1 MPKQALLVLLL
12 IFTSILPGRSTSNTI
27 NSTHSVTTC
36 DNATNGGQIEGD
48 EIGCP
53 NPVFDP
59 SLITNVIFPSGGS
72 GNLEYIWIYTTI
84 DPLQPVSLWV
94 PIPGSNASEYDPGP
108 ITQTTWYRRCARREG
123 CDDYV
128 AESNYVV
135 KEIYCCD
142 NYTSGGE
149 IGNDQESCLSSFDP
163 ALLENITNPSGGS
176 GNGVFTWYS
185 STIGPPFDP
194 NTWQMIPGADQLTYD
209 PGIITATT
217 WFIRFARRAECA
229 EGIPSNIVKVEL
241 LPGVS
246 ISGVIEPVSCFG
258 GNNGSINV
266 TISGGSPGFT
276 FTWSTGAT
284 TEDLSGL
291 NIGTYSVTVT
301 DINGCSN
308 SALYTVSEPDL
319 LSLVVQGH
327 NPTCFG
333 ASDGSISLI
342 VEGGTPPYSFNWDNA
357 PDVQNPINLGAG
369 TYAVTVTDYKG
380 CVAHATLM
388 LADPP
393 VIDIGATIIQPNCEG
408 GSTGSIGIVI
418 TGGIPGY
425 SVLWN
430 TGATTTLI
438 DGLAAGVYSVTITD
452 SNNCVGTGSYI
463 LQDPDGLMA
472 SGTIHHVSCNGLF
485 DGGIEIVVSN
495 GEAPFTYNWSNGSN
509 DQNQVGLEAGSYTLT
524 ISDVNGC
531 PFILMFVVQQPDS
544 IQITFSKTD
553 VDCFG
558 GNDGTAT
565 AIVSGGTAP
574 YTYSWNTNPV
584 QTTATATNL
593 LAGTYTVIVT
603 DANNC
608 TATGSVTIIAP
619 PALTITMSKTDVD
632 CFGGNDGTATAIVSG
647 GTAPYTYS
655 WNTNPVQ
662 TTATAT
668 NLEAG
673 TYPVIVT
680 DANNCTATG
689 SVTIIAPPALTIS
702 LSKTDVDCFGGND
715 GIATANVSGGTA
727 PYTYSWNTNPVQ
739 TTATATNLVAGTYT
753 VIVTDANNCT
763 ATGSVTIIAPPAL
776 TITLSK
782 TDVDCFGGNDG
793 TATASVSGGTAPYTY
808 SWNTNPVQT
817 TATATN
823 LLAGTYTVIV
833 TDANNCTATGS
844 VTIIAPPALIITLSK
859 TDVDCFGG
867 NDGTATASV
876 SGGTAPY
883 TYSWNTNPVQTT
895 ATATNLVAGI
905 YTVIVTDANNCTAT
919 GSVTIIAPPALTI
932 SLSKTDVDCFGGNDG
947 TATANVSGGTAPFT
961 YSWNT
966 NPVQTTALATNL
978 VAGTYTVIVTDAN
991 DCTATGSVTVFSP
1004 TIVELTISNVDQT
1017 CIQKDDGM
1025 AEVIANGG
1033 SSPYTYQWNDLS
1045 NTTNAKV
1052 NNLAPGTYM
1061 VTVMDA
1067 KGCTAVG
1074 IVEIDASLEECDCL
1088 IRKGDFVWYD
1098 FDKDGI
1104 QDANEL
1110 GVNGIPVHLVE
1121 SGPDGEYGTE
1131 DDIKIKSTITSGSG
1145 FNTGYYMFEN
1155 VCAGTYAICFE
1166 IDTALY
1172 LFSPAHQGLNPAVDS
1187 DADPLTGCTDP
1198 FTITANSSD
1207 DLTWDAGIQD
1217 YCVNVE
1223 DPGEIGYDQTIC
1235 YGEIPDL
1242 IGEVQPP
1249 QGGSGDLE
1257 YLWLKSE
1264 VEPIYYPGNNYWEEI
1279 PNSNTPDYQPGN
1291 LLTTTY
1297 YLRCVRRAGCSEY
1310 LESNIITVTVID
1322 VDATILNGYFDPIC
1336 VDKGYIFQAKSNG
1349 QGATYFWT
1357 FGPDGIPSAATSQI
1371 VHPVKWPTVGPKTV
1385 TLTVTLGNCVE
1396 TTTVEYVADVCA
1408 CKPAFL
1414 DFDAVVITDSLVEVK
1429 WSADTW
1435 EQDHVFLIERSLD
1448 GLDFEYIAT
1457 VTGVKDQVKQYQIHD
1472 KDPYKGESF
1481 YRIKL
1486 IDMLGNKDMT
1496 QAERV
1501 FILNADAFYLDFFP
1515 NPSSQSLWVRFH
1527 EPTAGGAVIQ
1537 FFDIVGKQIHTQEIK
1552 SGARIIEINCAS
1564 WIDGTYIA
1572 YLFQD
1577 GKRPISLKFIK
1588 TR

>member
-1 MPKQALLVLLL
+1 MPKQALLVIFV
-12 IFTSILPGRSTSNTI
+12 IFTFNLPGWSTSKTI
-27 NSTHSVTTC
+27 YSNPAVTTC
-36 DNATNGGQIEGD
+36 DNATTGGQIDGD
-48 EIGCP
+48 EVGCP

-59 SLITNVIFPSGGS
+59 SLITNVVLPSGGS

-84 DPLQPVSLWV
+84 DPLQPVSLWI

-142 NYTSGGE
+142 NYTNGGE
-149 IGNDQESCLSSFDP
+149 IGIDQESCFQAYNPD
-163 ALLENITNPSGGS
+163 LLENITNPSGGS
-176 GNGVFTWYS
+176 GNGIFIWYS
-185 STIGPPFDP
+185 SIIGPPFDP
-194 NTWQMIPGADQLTYD
+194 NTWHIIPGANQLSFD
-209 PGIITATT
+209 PGIVTATT
-217 WFIRFARRAECA
+217 WYIRFAQREACA
-229 EGIPSNIVKVEL
+229 DGIPSNIVMVEL
-241 LPGVS
+241 LPGVN
-246 ISGVIEPVSCFG
+246 ISGVSAPISCFG
-258 GNNGSINV
+258 ASDGHIDV

-276 FTWSTGAT
+276 YLWSNGAT
-284 TEDLSGL
+284 SEDLSGL
-291 NIGTYSVTVT
+291 SIGTYSITVT
-301 DINGCSN
+301 DSNGCSSN
-308 SALYTVSEPDL
+308 TSFLVTGPDT
-319 LSLVVQGH
+319 LSLLAQGQD
-327 NPTCFG
+327 PTCYG
-333 ASDGSISLI
+333 ASDGSINLI
-342 VEGGTPPYSFNWDNA
+342 VDGGTPPYSFNWDNA
-357 PDVQNPINLGAG
+357 PDIQNPINLSGG
-369 TYAVTVTDYKG
+369 TYAVTVTDFNN
-380 CVAHATLM
+380 CTAFTVITL
-388 LADPP
+388 ASPP
-393 VIDIGATIIQPNCEG
+393 LIEINAVINQPNCEG

-418 TGGIPGY
+418 TGGNPGY

-430 TGATTTLI
+430 TGDTTTLI
-438 DGLAAGVYSVTITD
+438 DGLAAGGYSVTVTD
-452 SNNCVGTGSYI
+452 ANNCVKSTSYT

-472 SGTIHHVSCNGLF
+472 TGTVHPISCAGLF
-485 DGGIEIVVSN
+485 DGGIDIVVSN
-495 GEAPFTYNWSNGSN
+495 GEAPFSYNWSNGSN
-509 DQNQVGLEAGSYTLT
+509 DQNQSGLGAGNYTVT
-524 ISDVNGC
+524 ISDVNAC
-531 PFILMFVVQQPDS
+531 PFILMFLLEQPDS
-544 IQITFSKTD
+544 LQLTFIQTD

-558 GNDGTAT
+558 GNEGTATANVNGGNAPYTYSWNTNPVQITATATNLVAGTYTVVVTDANDCTATGSVTILAPPALVITLNKTDVDCFGENEGTATASVSGGTGPYTYSWNTNPVQTTVTATNLVAGTYTVIVTDANDCTVTGSVTILAPPALTMTLNQTDVDCFSGNEGTAT
-565 AIVSGGTAP
+565 AIVNGGTAP

-593 LAGTYTVIVT
+593 VASTYTVVVT

-608 TATGSVTIIAP
+608 TATGSVTILAP
-619 PALTITMSKTDVD
+619 PALAITLNKTDVD
-632 CFGGNDGTATAIVSG
+632 CFGGNEGT
-647 GTAPYTYS
+647 
-655 WNTNPVQ
+655 
-662 TTATAT
+662 
-668 NLEAG
+668 
-673 TYPVIVT
+673 
-680 DANNCTATG
+680 
-689 SVTIIAPPALTIS
+689 
-702 LSKTDVDCFGGND
+702 
-715 GIATANVSGGTA
+715 ATANVSGGTG
-727 PYTYSWNTNPVQ
+727 PYTYSWDTNPVQ
-739 TTATATNLVAGTYT
+739 TTVTATNLVAGTYT

-763 ATGSVTIIAPPAL
+763 ATGSVTILVPPAL
-776 TITLSK
+776 TITLNK

-793 TATASVSGGTAPYTY
+793 TATASVSGGTGPY
-808 SWNTNPVQT
+808 
-817 TATATN
+817 
-823 LLAGTYTVIV
+823 
-833 TDANNCTATGS
+833 
-844 VTIIAPPALIITLSK
+844 
-859 TDVDCFGG
+859 
-867 NDGTATASV
+867 
-876 SGGTAPY
+876 
-883 TYSWNTNPVQTT
+883 
-895 ATATNLVAGI
+895 
-905 YTVIVTDANNCTAT
+905 
-919 GSVTIIAPPALTI
+919 
-932 SLSKTDVDCFGGNDG
+932 
-947 TATANVSGGTAPFT
+947 T

-1074 IVEIDASLEECDCL
+1074 IVEIDESLEECDCL

-1385 TLTVTLGNCVE
+1385 TLTVTLGNCIE

-1429 WSADTW
+1429 WRADIW

>member
-739 TTATATNLVAGTYT
+739 TTATATNLVAG
-753 VIVTDANNCT
+753 
-763 ATGSVTIIAPPAL
+763 
-776 TITLSK
+776 
-782 TDVDCFGGNDG
+782 
-793 TATASVSGGTAPYTY
+793 
-808 SWNTNPVQT
+808 
-817 TATATN
+817 
-823 LLAGTYTVIV
+823 
-833 TDANNCTATGS
+833 
-844 VTIIAPPALIITLSK
+844 
-859 TDVDCFGG
+859 
-867 NDGTATASV
+867 
-876 SGGTAPY
+876 
-883 TYSWNTNPVQTT
+883 
-895 ATATNLVAGI
+895 I